1 MLIDTH
7 LHIYDLMECFVAE
20 TPPLETLPET
30 LFCSSSHYSDE
41 FEQTCRFCEN
51 NKLAAFYSF
60 GIHPQCPS
68 LTELDTLVALART
81 KRIQAIGEIG
91 FDLYTDAFKE
101 TLPAQQVAWHEQIK
115 LAKSFSLPVVLH
127 LRKAMHLVFEQTSV
141 LKKLPAVVFHGWHGS
156 PAEASSLLKKGVNAY
171 FSLGKALL
179 RLQKT
184 ALQTAAIIP
193 LERLLTETDA
203 PYMNSKGEAFS
214 HASDIIAVTQKLAQ
228 LRFEQMQ
235 SESCC
240 TANSAQDFLHGTLMP
255 QLEKNFRSVFH
266 S

>member
-1 MLIDTH
+1 ML
-7 LHIYDLMECFVAE
+7 
-20 TPPLETLPET
+20 
-30 LFCSSSHYSDE
+30 SHA
-41 FEQTCRFCEN
+41 QN
-51 NKLAAFYSF
+51 AFK
-60 GIHPQCPS
+60 Q
-68 LTELDTLVALART
+68 
-81 KRIQAIGEIG
+81 G

-141 LKKLPAVVFHGWHGS
+141 LKKLPAVVFHGWPGS

-203 PYMNSKGEAFS
+203 PYMSSKGEAFS

-255 QLEKNFRSVFH
+255 QLEKNFRSVVH

>member
-1 MLIDTH
+1 MLH
-7 LHIYDLMECFVAE
+7 FRLHV
-20 TPPLETLPET
+20 P
-30 LFCSSSHYSDE
+30 
-41 FEQTCRFCEN
+41 
-51 NKLAAFYSF
+51 
-60 GIHPQCPS
+60 
-68 LTELDTLVALART
+68 
-81 KRIQAIGEIG
+81 
-91 FDLYTDAFKE
+91 
-101 TLPAQQVAWHEQIK
+101 
-115 LAKSFSLPVVLH
+115 LPVVLH

-141 LKKLPAVVFHGWHGS
+141 LKKLPAVVFHGWPGS